1 MKLTL
6 NKSIEAKKLNKR
18 TGAPSTEPEST
29 VPYGALIDHQGRDG
43 NAERFLYMG
52 ELFRC
57 AHDVLASAL
66 EGGKVPKAAAAE
78 PPDTA
83 ADTAASSEPTPA
95 QPRLEFEALGSTHHS
110 VSRAKVPGGWL
121 VVVGGSG
128 ITFLPDS
135 GHEWNGLSI
144 P

>member
-29 VPYGALIDHQGRDG
+29 VPYGAIIDYQGPDG
-43 NAERFLYMG
+43 GAERFLYMG

-57 AHDVLASAL
+57 AHDLLASAM
-66 EGGKVPKAAAAE
+66 EGGRMPKAAAEPVSTAAAVAE
-78 PPDTA
+78 PA
-83 ADTAASSEPTPA
+83 LQ
-95 QPRLEFEALGSTHHS
+95 QPRLEFEALPSTHHTLT
-110 VSRAKVPGGWL
+110 RAKVPGGWL
-121 VVVGGSG
+121 VVAGGAG
-128 ITFLPDS
+128 IAFLPDAA
-135 GHEWNGLSI
+135 HAWDGLSL